1 MDNTYKTI
9 VLVTDG
15 SIDSRPAEQT
25 AMQLA
30 QDHKAKLFIVDTV
43 RRPSLASQLLNT
55 DVDGMFDLVTNGK
68 QNRLNEL
75 AQTAHAAGLDVETRL
90 LIGKSSMKIA
100 QLAVGVNADLVIR
113 YRKGPK
119 SAQLS
124 PFGNT
129 ARNLMRVCPCPLLLV
144 GDTPIEKPHVLACVN
159 AEHDSAENDAIL
171 SAAERLAGDNLN
183 LEAVYCWNL
192 YGTENLA
199 HYLDDQAYQGFLKE
213 AESNCRSIFD
223 HFLHRHKLESFN
235 QRIHLKHGD
244 PIQIIP
250 EFCRDEKIDVAIMCS
265 ASLNHP
271 LRRLLGSTIESLLDR
286 VPCSLLVVKP
296 KGFQSQHKTN
306 AVEAEVAGASNEQ
319 SANES

>member
-1 MDNTYKTI
+1 MDSSYETI
-9 VLVTDG
+9 ILVTDG
-15 SIDSRPAEQT
+15 SIDSKPAEQT

-30 QDHKAKLFIVDTV
+30 REHSAKLYVIDTV
-43 RRPSLASQLLNT
+43 RRPSLASRLLNSN
-55 DVDGMFDLVTNGK
+55 VDGVFDLVTAGK
-68 QNRLNEL
+68 QSRLNEV
-75 AQTAHAAGLDVETRL
+75 AQTAKDDGLDAEARL
-90 LIGKSSMKIA
+90 LIGKSSVRIV
-100 QLAVGVNADLVIR
+100 QFAVDVNADLVIR

-129 ARNLMRVCPCPLLLV
+129 ARNLMRICPCPLLLV
-144 GDTPIEKPHVLACVN
+144 GDTAIENPHVLACVN

-171 SAAERLAGDNLN
+171 LAAESLAGDDLN

-213 AESNCRSIFD
+213 AESNCRGIFD
-223 HFLHRHKLESFN
+223 HFLHRHNLKSFN
-235 QRIHLKHGD
+235 QRVHLRHGD

-250 EFCRDEKIDVAIMCS
+250 EFCREEKIDVAVMCS

-296 KGFQSQHKTN
+296 NGFKSNHVAKK
-306 AVEAEVAGASNEQ
+306 VEAEAV
-319 SANES
+319 